1 MIIARPNY
9 CLVYGKISNIINSG
23 DVTTVT
29 IDAEQSQVELDYD
42 TSYIK
47 RMKPKVGG
55 KVLCTTY
62 EVPELFIL
70 ADGGVLAD
78 QKVHTKGLS
87 IIYSGTFFI
96 RGEALFKNLELVLG
110 TVVRSDKKE
119 NSVETLVTYRVGKAN
134 NTKAIKGNIQVQ
146 EGQKHLFLQETTED
160 EGGPFWATK
169 IV

>member
-29 IDAEQSQVELDYD
+29 IDA
-42 TSYIK
+42 
-47 RMKPKVGG
+47 
-55 KVLCTTY
+55 LCTTY

-119 NSVETLVTYRVGKAN
+119 NSVETLVTYRVGKTN